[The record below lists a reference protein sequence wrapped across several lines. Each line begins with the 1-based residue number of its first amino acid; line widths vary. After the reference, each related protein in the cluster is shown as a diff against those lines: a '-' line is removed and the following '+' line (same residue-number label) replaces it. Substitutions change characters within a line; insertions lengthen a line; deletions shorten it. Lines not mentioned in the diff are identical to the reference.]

1 MQCQSTNR
9 RVYKMQ
15 CQWSGGCDCW
25 IISDRLERG
34 EQGANGN
41 NNSSSSSTAE
51 KKKAKVAGDV
61 SVCTLSFT
69 S

>member
-1 MQCQSTNR
+1 
-9 RVYKMQ
+9 MQ
-15 CQWSGGCDCW
+15 CQWSGSCDCW
-25 IISDRLERG
+25 IISGRLKRD

-41 NNSSSSSTAE
+41 NNISSSSRAE

>member
-1 MQCQSTNR
+1 
-9 RVYKMQ
+9 MQ
-15 CQWSGGCDCW
+15 CQWSGSCDCW
-25 IISDRLERG
+25 IISGRLKRD

-41 NNSSSSSTAE
+41 NNIIISSSSRAE

>member
-1 MQCQSTNR
+1 
-9 RVYKMQ
+9 MQ
-15 CQWSGGCDCW
+15 CQWSGRCDCW
-25 IISDRLERG
+25 IISDRLKRDER
-34 EQGANGN
+34 GANGN
-41 NNSSSSSTAE
+41 NNISSSSRAE